1 MVMTAVQPLGITI
14 APMGMLAKLDA
25 AANLVRLRFS
35 LFARLVLVATV
46 PIIAA
51 NVWLEHS
58 LEKVSGRGLDF
69 ARVSGL
75 SVFGFGFGNGTRIDS
90 VALFVV
96 STIPTALVGVWI
108 GVAMRQLI
116 DGSEPTVWSV
126 IKASLRYLP
135 RLLVVWFVGRL
146 LLAVGLVACGFGAL
160 FVSPYLALAMPLLGF
175 EGTTVRQTFSR
186 SARLGRRGYG
196 TVLMS
201 IVLTGVGW
209 LLVMGAM
216 SLAFALVIGMFQLED
231 SRSLWIGWS
240 VVNGLTRLAT
250 VPFAASVAFVTY
262 VDLRCKIEGW
272 DLAARAS
279 IAFGR

>member
-1 MVMTAVQPLGITI
+1 MVMTAVQPLGLTI

-35 LFARLVLVATV
+35 LFARLVLVATL
-46 PIIAA
+46 PIVAA
-51 NVWLEHS
+51 NVWLERS
-58 LEKVSGRGLDF
+58 LEDVSGKGVDF

-75 SVFGFGFGNGTRIDS
+75 SVFGFGFGNGTRVDS

-96 STIPTALVGVWI
+96 STIPTALVGLWI
-108 GVAMRQLI
+108 GVAMHQLI
-116 DGSEPTVWSV
+116 DGQEPTVWSV
-126 IKASLRYLP
+126 IRASLRYLP
-135 RLLVVWFVGRL
+135 RLLVVWFVSRL
-146 LLAVGLVACGFGAL
+146 VLAVGSVACGLGAL
-160 FVSPYLALAMPLLGF
+160 FVSPYLALTMPLLGF
-175 EGTTVRQTFSR
+175 EGTTIRKTLSR

-196 TVLMS
+196 TVFMS
-201 IVLTGVGW
+201 IVLTGFGW

-216 SLAFALVIGMFQLED
+216 SLAFGLVISMFELED

-240 VVNGLTRLAT
+240 VVSGLTRLAT
-250 VPFAASVAFVTY
+250 VPFAASVAFATY

-272 DLAARAS
+272 DLVARTS